1 MSAPE
6 KIRSVHTSRTAYVY
20 LRQSTPGQVE
30 RNRESTDRQY
40 NLVQRAL
47 ELGWPREQVTVIDED
62 LGLSGSGI
70 AQRSG
75 FAHMTAEVALGRVG
89 LVLALEV
96 SRVAR
101 NNSEWYRLLDLCGLA
116 DTLIAD
122 ADGLYHPGEFND
134 RLLLGLKGT
143 MSEAELH
150 VLRAR
155 LDGGIRN
162 KAARGELRRGL
173 PVGFVWGDGDGEVR
187 FHPDEAITGAVRSVF
202 ERFAEA
208 GSVRQVWLWFL
219 AQDLSFPLQSNR
231 WPEIQWVRPTYTAI
245 HSVLTNPTYAGAYAY
260 GKTRTERYVD
270 EAGRVR
276 KRVRR
281 LPRSEWQVLL
291 PEHHQGF
298 IDWETYEA
306 NQRRIA
312 RNTRPRQHQAGGA
325 VSEGAALL
333 QGVARCGH
341 CGRRL
346 RVFYSGKNS
355 TPGYHCP
362 GPELVNGRGTYC
374 LRVGGVRIDRAV
386 SEIFLKALAPAAIEA
401 ALEATERL
409 AQGRDRALSQWHLE
423 VERARYESDRAE
435 RRYRAVEPENRLVA
449 RTLETEW
456 DQSLHEL
463 AAAEAELERRRQTS
477 ERPLTPRDY
486 AQLEAFG
493 TDVERVWEAPT
504 TTDRDRKE
512 LLQALLEE
520 ILVSVDRTECR
531 AQLTVRW
538 RGGAITELKVDL
550 EAHRKAT
557 VRTDEDTI
565 ELLRRLAVHHTDA
578 MIAGIL
584 NRQGR
589 RTARGLRFNASRV
602 SSLRTHWKIPCYQPP
617 TEPPGGKLATVAE
630 TAEILGVAPS
640 TIHRWLNDG
649 FIGGEQLTPGAPW
662 RICINDDLRSK
673 FVEQAPSGWL
683 PMLEAAKALGV
694 SRQTALQRVK
704 RGELQ
709 AVHVRT
715 GRRKGLRIN
724 VLDPQTTLFD
734 DPAEQGV

>member
-1 MSAPE
+1 MNARE
-6 KIRSVHTSRTAYVY
+6 KIRSVHTSRTAFVY

-47 ELGWPREQVTVIDED
+47 ELGWSQEQITVIDED
-62 LGLSGSGI
+62 LGLSGSGV

-75 FAHMTAEVALGRVG
+75 FAHMTAEVALGHVG

-101 NNSEWYRLLDLCGLA
+101 NNAEWYRLLDLCGLA

-122 ADGLYHPGEFND
+122 ADGLYHPGDFND

-187 FHPDEAITGAVRSVF
+187 LHPDEAVTGAIHSVF
-202 ERFAEA
+202 ERFAEV

-219 AQDLSFPLQSNR
+219 AQDLSFPLQSSR
-231 WPEIQWVRPTYTAI
+231 WPEIKWVKPTYTAI
-245 HSVLTNPTYAGAYAY
+245 HHVLKNPTYAGAYTY

-270 EAGRVR
+270 EAGHVR

-281 LPRSEWQVLL
+281 LPRSEWQVLITD
-291 PEHHQGF
+291 HHPGY
-298 IDWETYEA
+298 IDWDTYEA
-306 NQRRIA
+306 NQQRIA
-312 RNTRPRQHQAGGA
+312 SNNRPRRHKAGGA
-325 VSEGAALL
+325 VREGAALL
-333 QGVARCGH
+333 QGLARCGH

-346 RVFYSGKNS
+346 HVHYSGKNS

-362 GPELVNGRGTYC
+362 GQELTNGRGSYC
-374 LRVGGVRIDRAV
+374 LRVGGIRIDQAV
-386 SEIFLKALAPAAIEA
+386 SNAFLVALGPMAIAAVIEA
-401 ALEATERL
+401 TDRVE
-409 AQGRDRALSQWHLE
+409 QGRDQALSQWRLE

-456 DQSLHEL
+456 NESLRQL
-463 AAAEAELERRRQTS
+463 TSAEEELERRQRVS
-477 ERPLTPRDY
+477 NRPLRPEER
-486 AQLEAFG
+486 AQLESFG
-493 TDVERVWEAPT
+493 ADVERVWEAPT

-512 LLQALLEE
+512 LLQALIEE
-520 ILVSVDRTECR
+520 VLVAVDRANDR
-531 AQLTVRW
+531 AQVTVRW
-538 RGGAITELKVDL
+538 RGGAFTELKVDL
-550 EAHRKAT
+550 KRYRKAA

-565 ELLRRLAVHHTDA
+565 DLLRRLAVHYPDA
-578 MIAGIL
+578 IIAGIL

-602 SSLRTHWKIPCYQPP
+602 SNLRTSWRIPCYQPP
-617 TEPPGGKLATVAE
+617 AEPPEGKLATVAE
-630 TAEILGVAPS
+630 TAEILDVAPS
-640 TIHRWLNDG
+640 TVHRWLNDG
-649 FIGGEQLTPGAPW
+649 FIAGEQLTPGAPW
-662 RICINDDLRSK
+662 RIRISDDLRSK
-673 FVEQAPSGWL
+673 FVEDAPPGWL
-683 PMLEAAKALGV
+683 PMIEAAKALGV
-694 SRQTALQRVK
+694 SRQTVLQRVK

-709 AVHVRT
+709 AVHVRN

-724 VLDPQTTLFD
+724 VLESQTTLFD
-734 DPAEQGV
+734 GLSGTGV